1 MGPNRDDVNQVT
13 RAIGRYERWTVH
25 LAVRA
30 EPSLD
35 AGAPEEF
42 AVTLFL
48 ASPGGEYVDV
58 ARIDTAHDGVHFDR
72 LYLPNDDPLRRGY
85 SVDVVDYR
93 RAQRRLTRNWRAH
106 VEAYARNHGL
116 PSAETRD

>member
-1 MGPNRDDVNQVT
+1 MAPHREDVNQVT

-48 ASPGGEYVDV
+48 ASPEGRSVDV
-58 ARIDTAHDGVHFDR
+58 ARIDTGHDGVHFDR
-72 LYLPNDDPLRRGY
+72 LYLPLDDSLRRDY
-85 SVDVVDYR
+85 SVDIVDYR
-93 RAQRRLTRNWRAH
+93 RAQRRLTRHWRDH
-106 VEAYARNHGL
+106 VETYAGNHAL
-116 PSAETRD
+116 PDAETRD